1 LNNSDLRP
9 LASARENPL
18 FFAYLQQRFDYAV
31 EFWTR
36 QVHGALGDPTNLRWL
51 DYYTRLATFDF
62 SALRWYQR
70 DSVCLVYPLTSEEDA
85 PYLDFWTPSLQNLH
99 TNIQD
104 LAQAKAKYS
113 VFQRRA
119 LKYPPLSQAEIATN
133 LMAAIYIFLAEQ
145 MWTTF
150 GPTLTGPSDNQ
161 EDYLV
166 IFSALENPP
175 EYFDAHPVYG
185 VFRLQLM
192 MGFSKRKQFALM
204 DRAIELF
211 NQDSFNQ
218 WVEAQI
224 SQLEGF
230 LEGFYRIFYRFNF
243 LPE

>member
-1 LNNSDLRP
+1 LKNSDLHP
-9 LASARENPL
+9 LATARENPV
-18 FFAYLQQRFDYAV
+18 FFAYLQQRIAQAV
-31 EFWTR
+31 QFWTR
-36 QVHGALGDPTNLRWL
+36 RVHSFLGDPTNLRWL

-119 LKYPPLSQAEIATN
+119 MKYPPLSQTEIASE

-145 MWTTF
+145 MWITF
-150 GPTLTGPSDNQ
+150 GPTLAGPSEKQ
-161 EDYLV
+161 EDFLV
-166 IFSALENPP
+166 IFSALQNPP
-175 EYFDAHPVYG
+175 EYFDAHPVNG

-192 MGFSKRKQFALM
+192 MGFSKRKQFALI
-204 DRAIELF
+204 DRALELF
-211 NQDSFNQ
+211 NQDTFNQ
-218 WVEAQI
+218 WVEAQTA
-224 SQLEGF
+224 QVAGF

-243 LPE
+243 VPD

>member
-18 FFAYLQQRFDYAV
+18 FFAYLQLRFEHAV

-36 QVHGALGDPTNLRWL
+36 QVHHALGDPTNLRWL
-51 DYYTRLATFDF
+51 DYYTRLSTFDF

-70 DSVCLVYPLTSEEDA
+70 NSVCLVYPLTEDEDA

-104 LAQAKAKYS
+104 LAQAKAARAII
-113 VFQRRA
+113 QRRA
-119 LKYPPLSQAEIATN
+119 LNYPQLNQAEIANN
-133 LMAAIYIFLAEQ
+133 LMAAIYVFLSEE

-150 GPTLTGPSDNQ
+150 GPILTGPSEREENFQ
-161 EDYLV
+161 V

-175 EYFDAHPVYG
+175 EYFDAHPVNG
-185 VFRLQLM
+185 IFRLQLM
-192 MGFSKRKQFALM
+192 VGFSKRKQFALI
-204 DRAIELF
+204 DRALELF
-211 NQDSFNQ
+211 NQETFNQ

-224 SQLEGF
+224 AQVAGF

-243 LPE
+243 VPG